1 VNKVHLLLRY
11 FFVWKVTKENK
22 SYAEKYGW
30 EETAAATETNKKTMQ
45 RLQGRVTVMP
55 LSYNTYTD

>member
-1 VNKVHLLLRY
+1 MNKVHLLLRY

-22 SYAEKYGW
+22 SNAEKYGG